1 MTLHIFTMSRR
12 LMECTDKQ
20 VSIKYQ
26 SQLQMLTS
34 WLKKM
39 EDVIDFEIT
48 GAAASTGIDIDDLQ
62 FILPLKSV

>member
-1 MTLHIFTMSRR
+1 
-12 LMECTDKQ
+12 MECTDKQ

-26 SQLQMLTS
+26 NQLQMLSS

-39 EDVIDFEIT
+39 EDVINFEIT
-48 GAAASTGIDIDDLQ
+48 GAAASTGIDIDDLH